1 MYSRFLGVVSSCEN
15 GEKVMIEIISAVATD
30 APQIAEFWNPIIR
43 NTHVTFA
50 TTEKSINDLVAMIE
64 GRPFFVA
71 KDGDQVLGFATYG
84 QFRGGNGYA
93 YAMEHT
99 IILAP
104 PACGRGVGRAL
115 MVAIENHARDA
126 GAHTMIAAVSAE
138 NPDGIGFHAKLGYK
152 DVARIP
158 EVGRKF
164 DMWLELVIMQK
175 IL

>member
-1 MYSRFLGVVSSCEN
+1 MF
-15 GEKVMIEIISAVATD
+15 EIMPATAAD
-30 APQIAEFWNPIIR
+30 AAQIAEFWNPIIR
-43 NTHVTFA
+43 ETHVTFA
-50 TTEKSINDLVAMIE
+50 TTEKSTDDLIAMIE
-64 GRPFFVA
+64 RRPFLVA
-71 KDGDQVLGFATYG
+71 KDGDQILGFATYG

-99 IILAP
+99 IIMAP
-104 PACGRGVGRAL
+104 AARGRGVGRAL
-115 MVAIENHARDA
+115 MVAIEYHAREA
-126 GAHTMIAAVSAE
+126 GAHTMIAAVSAK
-138 NPDGIGFHAKLGYK
+138 NSDGIGFHARLGYR

>member
-1 MYSRFLGVVSSCEN
+1 MF
-15 GEKVMIEIISAVATD
+15 EIMPAVAAD
-30 APQIAEFWNPIIR
+30 ATQIAKFWNPIIR
-43 NTHVTFA
+43 ETHVTFA
-50 TTEKSINDLVAMIE
+50 TTEKSIDDLIAMIE
-64 GRPFFVA
+64 GRPFLVA
-71 KDGDQVLGFATYG
+71 KDGDQILGFATYG

-99 IILAP
+99 IIMAP
-104 PACGRGVGRAL
+104 SARGRGVGRAL
-115 MVAIENHARDA
+115 MEAIENHARDA

-138 NPDGIGFHAKLGYK
+138 NSDGIGFHAKLGYK

>member
-1 MYSRFLGVVSSCEN
+1 
-15 GEKVMIEIISAVATD
+15 MIEILPAVAND
-30 APQIAEFWNPIIR
+30 AAKIIAFWNPIIR
-43 NTHVTFA
+43 ETHVTFA
-50 TTEKSINDLVAMIE
+50 STEKSVDDLVDMIE
-64 GRPFFVA
+64 NRPFFVA
-71 KDGDQVLGFATYG
+71 KDGSDILGFATYG

-104 PACGRGVGRAL
+104 SARGRGVGRAL
-115 MVAIENHARDA
+115 METVENHARDA

-138 NPDGIGFHAKLGYK
+138 NPTGIGFHASLGYK

-164 DMWLELVIMQK
+164 DMWLELVVMQK

>member
-1 MYSRFLGVVSSCEN
+1 MFD
-15 GEKVMIEIISAVATD
+15 VMPAIAAD
-30 APQIAEFWNPIIR
+30 ALQIAEFWNPIIR
-43 NTHVTFA
+43 DTHVTFA
-50 TTEKSINDLVAMIE
+50 TTEKSIGDLVEMIE

-71 KDGDQVLGFATYG
+71 KDGDQILGLATYG
-84 QFRGGNGYA
+84 QFRSGNGYA

-99 IILAP
+99 IIMAP
-104 PACGRGVGRAL
+104 AARGRGAGRAL
-115 MVAIENHARDA
+115 MDAVENHAREA
-126 GAHTMIAAVSAE
+126 GAHTMIAAVSSE
-138 NPDGIGFHAKLGYK
+138 NPDGIGFHARLGYK

>member
-1 MYSRFLGVVSSCEN
+1 MF
-15 GEKVMIEIISAVATD
+15 EIMPAVATN
-30 APQIAEFWNPIIR
+30 AAQIAEFWNPIIR
-43 NTHVTFA
+43 DTHVTFA
-50 TTEKSINDLVAMIE
+50 TTEKSIDDLVAMID

-71 KDGDQVLGFATYG
+71 KDGDQILGFATYG
-84 QFRGGNGYA
+84 QFRSGNGYA

-99 IILAP
+99 IIMAP
-104 PACGRGVGRAL
+104 TARGRGVGRAL
-115 MVAIENHARDA
+115 MEVIENHARDA
-126 GAHTMIAAVSAE
+126 RVHTMIAAVSAE
-138 NPDGIGFHAKLGYK
+138 NSDGIGFHARLGYK